1 MEIERNRQVD
11 IRNQLE
17 MMAKKE
23 RVRRIRAERSKT
35 ELIMKPIKVTSGA
48 PRGRSA
54 QGGRR
59 ESYQSSQSQQSE
71 KQAQETT
78 KKEKKLQKVRNHK
91 VLILTRD

>member
-35 ELIMKPIKVTSGA
+35 EIIMKPIKVTSGA

-59 ESYQSSQSQQSE
+59 ESYQSSQSHQSSE
-71 KQAQETT
+71 QQAQETKET
-78 KKEKKLQKVRNHK
+78 KKEKKLQKVCSK
-91 VLILTRD
+91 P

>member
-35 ELIMKPIKVTSGA
+35 ELIMKPIKVASGA

-59 ESYQSSQSQQSE
+59 ESYQSSQSHQSE
-71 KQAQETT
+71 QQAAQETT
-78 KKEKKLQKVRNHK
+78 KKEKKLQKVETIK
-91 VLILTRD
+91 TL

>member
-59 ESYQSSQSQQSE
+59 ESYRSTQSQQSE
-71 KQAQETT
+71 QQAQETKET
-78 KKEKKLQKVRNHK
+78 KKEKKLQKVRQK
-91 VLILTRD
+91 P

>member
-1 MEIERNRQVD
+1 
-11 IRNQLE
+11 

-35 ELIMKPIKVTSGA
+35 EIIMKPIKVTSGA

-59 ESYQSSQSQQSE
+59 ESYQSTQSQQSSE
-71 KQAQETT
+71 QQAQETKET
-78 KKEKKLQKVRNHK
+78 KNINRGHENITLSLKKELKDAKLFFKCLK
-91 VLILTRD
+91 YL

>member
-1 MEIERNRQVD
+1 
-11 IRNQLE
+11 

-59 ESYQSSQSQQSE
+59 ESYQSTQSQQSE
-71 KQAQETT
+71 QQAQETKET
-78 KKEKKLQKVRNHK
+78 KKEKKLQKVRQK
-91 VLILTRD
+91 P

>member
-54 QGGRR
+54 NQGGRR
-59 ESYQSSQSQQSE
+59 ESYQSSQSHQSE
-71 KQAQETT
+71 QQAQETT

-91 VLILTRD
+91 VSRD